1 MFKTT
6 KYFNLAKM
14 INPFDNLLN
23 QIDAFIRKYY
33 KNELIKGSLFFG
45 IILLLSFLF
54 TTSIEFIGRF
64 GSFTRGILL
73 LTFITLNIIVLT
85 KYFLIPLTRIYSFG
99 RKINHLQAAEI
110 IGEFFPEI
118 SDRLKNT
125 LQLNNELEKNEGNI
139 ELLRASVSQR
149 SKNLNIIS
157 FSSAINYSE
166 NKKYL
171 KYILPLFLVFILI
184 AIFIPSLII
193 QGTKRVINYSKEYKE
208 LAPFQFLV
216 NTDKL
221 DIEEGEDAE
230 INLIL
235 KGPVLPETVYLVCE
249 NGTFLMKKIAR
260 NSYQS
265 WIKKPKRNKVFF
277 FKANDF
283 VSKNFLLNVT
293 GKSVLGKLQATL
305 SYPKYLGKEV
315 DLINNVSDLTV
326 PEGTT
331 ISWSVFTK
339 NTKNTQVFWNNEK
352 KTFTTQGFKFEK
364 KIMNDV
370 SLFFKLSNRFKEKTD
385 SSKHAISVIKD
396 AFPNI
401 QASEQKDSVSNGLS
415 YFNGEVSDDYGLKN
429 LLFVYTL
436 IHEDGTKKSTQLSVR
451 PVSGNQ
457 VPFDF
462 AVDFRKEDVKLNDR
476 IEYYFVVYDNDGVN
490 GSKSS
495 RTQTQTYRLPG
506 LEELNDKRTED
517 QEKTKEDLSK
527 LLEKTKEF
535 QKNIE
540 KLKKEALNSKSSDWN
555 KMNKLNQLKE
565 EQKSI
570 IESLE
575 KAKDEMKQS
584 VEEKNQLSE
593 TDKEILEK
601 QEMIDKLLEELMDDE
616 LKKLLDE
623 LEKLMEQNK
632 KEEIKDKFDELKES
646 SEDMKKQLD
655 RSLEMLKKL
664 QVNEKI
670 DDIEKEL
677 QALAKEQ
684 EELKKAIEEN
694 KERKEG
700 ALNKQEDINK
710 KFDKIKEDLNT
721 LKELNKKLD
730 KPMDL
735 GAPDLSEQ
743 QISDDLQDSK
753 EFLSEGKNK
762 QAGDKQKSAADEMK
776 ELAEQLDQKQKE
788 ANKKQD
794 EEDFDALRA
803 ILENLMTLS
812 FDQEKLMQS
821 FARVKTGDP
830 AYLQYGRRQRR
841 IIDDTRLVKDSLM
854 ALAKRQPKIATFID
868 KELQS
873 IFSNHTLAI
882 ENIDDRNKRALNQH
896 QQSTMTS
903 YNNLA
908 LLLNEALESMQSEMK
923 ANQPGGSCDNPGKGR
938 PKPGSSPSQ
947 GDMKEMLKK
956 QLEQMQKSMKEGGK
970 KPGEKPGEGLGKK
983 PGQGGEGGLGLGNKE
998 IAKMAAEQSAIR
1010 RRLEELRSKLNKD
1023 GKGLGNKLNPLLK
1036 ELEDQERSLIN
1047 KNSDKEII
1055 NRQKNILTRLLESEK
1070 ALMERG
1076 FEEKRESKSGKD
1088 DNSGNKIR
1096 IDEYKKQKLNQL
1108 ELLRSID
1115 PTYRRYYK
1123 EKASQY
1129 FNKN

>member
-1 MFKTT
+1 MQNSFE
-6 KYFNLAKM
+6 
-14 INPFDNLLN
+14 NLLN

-33 KNELIKGSLFFG
+33 KNELIKGSLLFG
-45 IILLLSFLF
+45 IILLFSFLL
-54 TTSIEFIGRF
+54 TTSIEFVGRF

-73 LTFITLNIIVLT
+73 VSFISLNFFVLI
-85 KYFLIPLTRIYSFG
+85 KYFLIPLIRIYSFG

-110 IGEFFPEI
+110 IGKFFPEI

-149 SKNLNIIS
+149 AQNLNVIP
-157 FSSAINYSE
+157 FTSAVNYNE

-184 AIFIPSLII
+184 AIFIPSLIT
-193 QGTKRVINYSKEYKE
+193 QGTKRVINYSEEYKE
-208 LAPFQFLV
+208 LAPFQFVV

-221 DIEEGEDAE
+221 NIEEGEDAE
-230 INLIL
+230 ILLIL
-235 KGPVLPETVYLVCE
+235 KGSVLPETVYLVCE

-265 WIKKPKRNKVFF
+265 WIKKPKNQKTFF

-283 VSKNFLLNVT
+283 VSKNFVLNVT

-305 SYPKYLGKEV
+305 SYPKYLGKLNEV
-315 DLINNVSDLTV
+315 VNNVTDLTV

-331 ISWSVFTK
+331 ISWSVLTK
-339 NTKNTQVFWNNEK
+339 NTKSTQVAWNNQ
-352 KTFTTQGFKFEK
+352 TTTYTSPGFKFSK
-364 KIMNDV
+364 TIMGDV
-370 SLFFKLSNRFKEKTD
+370 SLRFKLSNSFKAKID
-385 SSKHAISVIKD
+385 SSRHSIIALKD
-396 AFPNI
+396 AFPSI
-401 QASEQKDSVSNGLS
+401 QVSEQKDSVSDGVS
-415 YFNGEVSDDYGLKN
+415 FFNGEVSDDYGLKN
-429 LLFVYTL
+429 LNFVYTL

-451 PVSGNQ
+451 AVSGNQ
-457 VPFDF
+457 ITFDF
-462 AVDFRKEDVKLNDR
+462 AVDFRRDNVKLNDR

-495 RTQTQTYRLPG
+495 RTQTQTYRLPS
-506 LEELNDKRTED
+506 LEELNDQRTED
-517 QEKTKEDLSK
+517 QNQTKEDLSK

-540 KLKKEALNSKSSDWN
+540 KLKKEVFNSKSNDWN
-555 KMNKLNQLKE
+555 KMDKMNQLKE
-565 EQKSI
+565 EQKSL

-616 LKKLLDE
+616 LKKLLEE
-623 LEKLMEQNK
+623 LEKLMELNN
-632 KEEIKDKFDELKES
+632 KEEIKDKIDELKES

-684 EELKKAIEEN
+684 EELKKAIEEK
-694 KERKEG
+694 KESKES
-700 ALNKQEDINK
+700 ALNKQEEINK
-710 KFDKIKEDLNT
+710 KFDEIKEDLQK
-721 LKELNKKLD
+721 LKDLNKELD

-735 GAPDLSEQ
+735 GAPELSEQ
-743 QISDDLQDSK
+743 QISDDLTESK
-753 EFLSEGKNK
+753 ESLDEGQDKK
-762 QAGDKQKSAADEMK
+762 AGEKQKSAADEMK
-776 ELAEQLDQKQKE
+776 ELAEQLDQKQKA
-788 ANKKQD
+788 ANKKQE
-794 EEDFDALRA
+794 EEDIDALRA

-812 FDQEKLMQS
+812 FDQEKLMFS

-841 IIDDTRLVKDSLM
+841 IIDDTKLVKDSLM

-868 KELQS
+868 KELQA
-873 IFSNHTLAI
+873 IFSNHSLAI
-882 ENIDDRNKRALNQH
+882 ENIDDRNKRELNQH
-896 QQSTMTS
+896 QQLTMTS

-923 ANQPGGSCDNPGKGR
+923 ADQPAGSCDNPGKGR

-956 QLEQMQKSMKEGGK
+956 QLEQMQKGMKEGGK

-983 PGQGGEGGLGLGNKE
+983 PGQGGEGGMGLGNKE
-998 IAKMAAEQSAIR
+998 IAKMAAEQTAIR
-1010 RRLEELRSKLNKD
+1010 QRIEELRNKLNQD
-1023 GKGLGNKLNPLLK
+1023 GKGTGNQLNPLLK
-1036 ELEDQERSLIN
+1036 ELEEQERNLVN
-1047 KNSDKEII
+1047 KKIDNETI
-1055 NRQKNILTRLLESEK
+1055 NRQKDILTRLLESEE

-1096 IDEYKKQKLNQL
+1096 VDEYKNKKLNQL

-1115 PTYRRYYK
+1115 PAYRRYYK

>member
-1 MFKTT
+1 MQNSFE
-6 KYFNLAKM
+6 
-14 INPFDNLLN
+14 NLLN

-33 KNELIKGSLFFG
+33 KNELIKGSLLFG
-45 IILLLSFLF
+45 IILLFSFLL
-54 TTSIEFIGRF
+54 TTSIEFVGRF

-73 LTFITLNIIVLT
+73 VSFISLNFFVLI
-85 KYFLIPLTRIYSFG
+85 KYFLIPLIRIYSFG

-110 IGEFFPEI
+110 IGKFFPEI

-149 SKNLNIIS
+149 AQNLNVIP
-157 FSSAINYSE
+157 FTSAVNYNE

-184 AIFIPSLII
+184 AIFIPSLIT
-193 QGTKRVINYSKEYKE
+193 QGTKRVINYSEEYKE
-208 LAPFQFLV
+208 LAPFQFVV

-221 DIEEGEDAE
+221 NIEEGEDAE
-230 INLIL
+230 ILLIL
-235 KGPVLPETVYLVCE
+235 KGSVLPETVYLVCE

-265 WIKKPKRNKVFF
+265 WIKKPKNQKTFF

-283 VSKNFLLNVT
+283 VSKNFVLNVT

-305 SYPKYLGKEV
+305 SYPKYLGKLNEV
-315 DLINNVSDLTV
+315 VNNVTDLTV

-331 ISWSVFTK
+331 ISWSVLTK
-339 NTKNTQVFWNNEK
+339 NTKSTHVAWNNQ
-352 KTFTTQGFKFEK
+352 TTTYTSPGFKFSK
-364 KIMNDV
+364 TIMGDV
-370 SLFFKLSNRFKEKTD
+370 SLRFKLSNSFKAKID
-385 SSKHAISVIKD
+385 SSRHSIIALKD
-396 AFPNI
+396 AFPSI
-401 QASEQKDSVSNGLS
+401 QVSEQKDSVSDGMYS
-415 YFNGEVSDDYGLKN
+415 FNGEVSDDYGLKN
-429 LLFVYTL
+429 LNFVYTL
-436 IHEDGTKKSTQLSVR
+436 IHEDGTKKTTQISVR
-451 PVSGNQ
+451 AVSGNQ
-457 VPFDF
+457 ITFDF
-462 AVDFRKEDVKLNDR
+462 AVDFRREEVKLNDR

-495 RTQTQTYRLPG
+495 RTQTQTYRLPS
-506 LEELNDKRTED
+506 LEELNDQRTED
-517 QEKTKEDLSK
+517 QNQTKEDLSK
-527 LLEKTKEF
+527 LLEETKEF

-540 KLKKEALNSKSSDWN
+540 KLKKEAFNSKSNDWN
-555 KMNKLNQLKE
+555 KMDKMNQLKE
-565 EQKSI
+565 EQKSL

-616 LKKLLDE
+616 LKKLLEE
-623 LEKLMEQNK
+623 LEKLMELNN
-632 KEEIKDKFDELKES
+632 KEEIKDKIDELKES

-684 EELKKAIEEN
+684 EELKKAIEEK
-694 KERKEG
+694 KESKEG
-700 ALNKQEDINK
+700 ALNKQEEINK
-710 KFDKIKEDLNT
+710 KFDEIKEDLQK
-721 LKELNKKLD
+721 LKDLNKELD

-735 GAPDLSEQ
+735 GAPELSEQ
-743 QISDDLQDSK
+743 QISDDLTESK
-753 EFLSEGKNK
+753 ESLDEGQDKK
-762 QAGDKQKSAADEMK
+762 AGEKQKSAADEMK
-776 ELAEQLDQKQKE
+776 ELAEQLDQKQKA
-788 ANKKQD
+788 ANKKQE
-794 EEDFDALRA
+794 EEDIDALRA

-812 FDQEKLMQS
+812 FDQEKLMFS

-841 IIDDTRLVKDSLM
+841 IIDDTKLVKDSLM

-868 KELQS
+868 KELQA
-873 IFSNHTLAI
+873 IFSNHSLAI
-882 ENIDDRNKRALNQH
+882 ENIDDRNKRELNQH
-896 QQSTMTS
+896 QQLTMTS

-923 ANQPGGSCDNPGKGR
+923 ANQPAGSCDNPGKGR

-956 QLEQMQKSMKEGGK
+956 QLEQMQKGMKEGGK

-983 PGQGGEGGLGLGNKE
+983 PGQGGEGGMGLGNKE
-998 IAKMAAEQSAIR
+998 IAKMAAEQTAIR
-1010 RRLEELRSKLNKD
+1010 QRIEELRNKLNQD
-1023 GKGLGNKLNPLLK
+1023 GKGTGNQLNPLLK
-1036 ELEDQERSLIN
+1036 ELEEQERNLVN
-1047 KNSDKEII
+1047 KKIDNETI
-1055 NRQKNILTRLLESEK
+1055 NRQKDILTRLLESEE

-1096 IDEYKKQKLNQL
+1096 VDEYKNKKLNQL

-1115 PTYRRYYK
+1115 PAYRRYYK

-1129 FNKN
+1129 FNKI

>member
-1 MFKTT
+1 MG
-6 KYFNLAKM
+6 NV
-14 INPFDNLLN
+14 
-23 QIDAFIRKYY
+23 
-33 KNELIKGSLFFG
+33 
-45 IILLLSFLF
+45 FL
-54 TTSIEFIGRF
+54 
-64 GSFTRGILL
+64 
-73 LTFITLNIIVLT
+73 
-85 KYFLIPLTRIYSFG
+85 K
-99 RKINHLQAAEI
+99 
-110 IGEFFPEI
+110 
-118 SDRLKNT
+118 
-125 LQLNNELEKNEGNI
+125 
-139 ELLRASVSQR
+139 
-149 SKNLNIIS
+149 
-157 FSSAINYSE
+157 
-166 NKKYL
+166 
-171 KYILPLFLVFILI
+171 
-184 AIFIPSLII
+184 
-193 QGTKRVINYSKEYKE
+193 
-208 LAPFQFLV
+208 
-216 NTDKL
+216 
-221 DIEEGEDAE
+221 
-230 INLIL
+230 
-235 KGPVLPETVYLVCE
+235 
-249 NGTFLMKKIAR
+249 
-260 NSYQS
+260 
-265 WIKKPKRNKVFF
+265 
-277 FKANDF
+277 
-283 VSKNFLLNVT
+283 
-293 GKSVLGKLQATL
+293 
-305 SYPKYLGKEV
+305 
-315 DLINNVSDLTV
+315 
-326 PEGTT
+326 
-331 ISWSVFTK
+331 
-339 NTKNTQVFWNNEK
+339 
-352 KTFTTQGFKFEK
+352 
-364 KIMNDV
+364 
-370 SLFFKLSNRFKEKTD
+370 FKLSNSFREKID
-385 SSKHAISVIKD
+385 SSRHTIIAIKD
-396 AFPNI
+396 AFPTIKVN
-401 QASEQKDSVSNGLS
+401 ERKDSVSDGIS

-429 LLFVYTL
+429 LFFVYTL
-436 IHEDGTKKSTQLSVR
+436 VNEDGRKKTAQLSVR

-457 VPFDF
+457 LPFEM
-462 AVDFRKEDVKLNDR
+462 AIDFRREKFKLNDR
-476 IEYYFVVYDNDGVN
+476 IEYYFIVYDNDGVN

-495 RTQTQTYRLPG
+495 RTPTQIYKFPS
-506 LEELNDKRTED
+506 LEELNDQRMED
-517 QEKTKEDLSK
+517 QEKTKEDLNK
-527 LLEKTKEF
+527 LLEKAADF
-535 QKNIE
+535 QKNVE
-540 KLKKEALNSKSSDWN
+540 TLKKEVLNSKSNEWN
-555 KMNKLNQLKE
+555 KMDKLNQLKE
-565 EQKSI
+565 DQKNI
-570 IESLE
+570 IESLQ

-584 VEEKNQLSE
+584 VYEKNQLSE

-601 QEMIDKLLEELMDDE
+601 QEMIDKLLEELIDDE
-616 LKKLLDE
+616 LKKLLEE
-623 LEKLMEQNK
+623 LEKLMELNK
-632 KEEIKDKFDELKES
+632 KQEIKDKINEIKQY

-677 QALAKEQ
+677 KALAKEQ
-684 EELKKAIEEN
+684 EELKKDIEDK
-694 KERKEG
+694 KESKES
-700 ALNKQEDINK
+700 ALKKQGDINK
-710 KFDKIKEDLNT
+710 KFDKIKEDLKK
-721 LKELNKKLD
+721 LKELNSKLE

-735 GAPDLSEQ
+735 GAPELSEQ
-743 QISDDLQDSK
+743 QISEDLMESK
-753 EFLSEGKNK
+753 ESLNEGQDK
-762 QAGDKQKSAADEMK
+762 QAGEKQKSAADEMK
-776 ELAEQLDQKQKE
+776 ELAEQLDQKQKA
-788 ANKKQD
+788 ANKKQE
-794 EEDFDALRA
+794 EEDVDALRA

-812 FDQEKLMQS
+812 FDQEKLMES
-821 FARVKTGDP
+821 FSRVKTGDP

-1115 PTYRRYYK
+1115 PAYHRYYK

-1129 FNKN
+1129 FNEN

>member
-1 MFKTT
+1 MQNSFE
-6 KYFNLAKM
+6 
-14 INPFDNLLN
+14 NLLN

-33 KNELIKGSLFFG
+33 KNELIKGSLLFG
-45 IILLLSFLF
+45 IILLFSFLL
-54 TTSIEFIGRF
+54 TTSIEFVGRF

-73 LTFITLNIIVLT
+73 VSFISLNFFVLI
-85 KYFLIPLTRIYSFG
+85 KYFLIPLIRIYSFG

-110 IGEFFPEI
+110 IGKFFPEI

-149 SKNLNIIS
+149 AQNLNVIP
-157 FSSAINYSE
+157 FTSAVNYNE

-184 AIFIPSLII
+184 AIFIPSLIT
-193 QGTKRVINYSKEYKE
+193 QGTKRVINYSEEYKE
-208 LAPFQFLV
+208 LAPFQFVV

-221 DIEEGEDAE
+221 NIEEGEDAE
-230 INLIL
+230 ILLIL
-235 KGPVLPETVYLVCE
+235 KGSVLPETVYLVCE

-265 WIKKPKRNKVFF
+265 WIKKPKNQKTFF

-283 VSKNFLLNVT
+283 VSKNFVLNVT

-305 SYPKYLGKEV
+305 SYPKYLGKLNEV
-315 DLINNVSDLTV
+315 VNNVTDLTV

-331 ISWSVFTK
+331 ISWSVLTK
-339 NTKNTQVFWNNEK
+339 NTKSTQVAWNNQ
-352 KTFTTQGFKFEK
+352 TTTYTSPGFKFSK
-364 KIMNDV
+364 TIMSDV
-370 SLFFKLSNRFKEKTD
+370 SLRFKLSNSFKAKID
-385 SSKHAISVIKD
+385 SSRHSIIALKD
-396 AFPNI
+396 AFPSI
-401 QASEQKDSVSNGLS
+401 QVSEQKDSVSDGVS
-415 YFNGEVSDDYGLKN
+415 FFNGEVSDDYGLKN
-429 LLFVYTL
+429 LNFVYTL
-436 IHEDGTKKSTQLSVR
+436 IHEDGTKKSTQISVR
-451 PVSGNQ
+451 AVSGNQ
-457 VPFDF
+457 ITFDF
-462 AVDFRKEDVKLNDR
+462 AVDFRREEVKLNDR

-495 RTQTQTYRLPG
+495 RTQTQTYRLPS
-506 LEELNDKRTED
+506 LEELNDQRTED
-517 QEKTKEDLSK
+517 QNQTKEDLSK

-540 KLKKEALNSKSSDWN
+540 KLKKEVFNSKSNDWN
-555 KMNKLNQLKE
+555 KMDKMNQLKE
-565 EQKSI
+565 EQKSL

-616 LKKLLDE
+616 LKKLLEE
-623 LEKLMEQNK
+623 LEKLMELNN
-632 KEEIKDKFDELKES
+632 KEEIKDKIDELKES

-684 EELKKAIEEN
+684 EELKKAVEEK
-694 KERKEG
+694 KESKES
-700 ALNKQEDINK
+700 ALKKQEEINK
-710 KFDKIKEDLNT
+710 KFDDIKEDLQKLKDLN
-721 LKELNKKLD
+721 KELN

-735 GAPDLSEQ
+735 GAPELSEQ

-753 EFLSEGKNK
+753 ESLDEGQDKK
-762 QAGDKQKSAADEMK
+762 AGEKQKSAADEMK
-776 ELAEQLDQKQKE
+776 ELAEQLDQKQKA
-788 ANKKQD
+788 ANKKQE
-794 EEDFDALRA
+794 EEDIDALRA

-812 FDQEKLMQS
+812 FDQEKLMFS

-841 IIDDTRLVKDSLM
+841 IIDDTKLVKDSLL

-868 KELQS
+868 KELQA
-873 IFSNHTLAI
+873 IFSNHSLAI
-882 ENIDDRNKRALNQH
+882 ENIDDRNKRELNQH
-896 QQSTMTS
+896 QQLTMTS

-923 ANQPGGSCDNPGKGR
+923 ADQPAGSCDNPGKGR

-956 QLEQMQKSMKEGGK
+956 QLEQMQKGMKEGGK
-970 KPGEKPGEGLGKK
+970 KPGEKPGEGIGKK
-983 PGQGGEGGLGLGNKE
+983 PGQGGEGGMGLGNKE
-998 IAKMAAEQSAIR
+998 IAKMAAEQTAIR
-1010 RRLEELRSKLNKD
+1010 QRLEELRSKLNKD

-1036 ELEDQERSLIN
+1036 ELEEQERSLIN
-1047 KNSDKEII
+1047 KNIDKETI
-1055 NRQKNILTRLLESEK
+1055 NRQKDILTRLLESEE

-1096 IDEYKKQKLNQL
+1096 VDEYKKQKLNQL

-1115 PTYRRYYK
+1115 PAYRRYYK

-1129 FNKN
+1129 FNEN

>member
-1 MFKTT
+1 ME
-6 KYFNLAKM
+6 NS
-14 INPFDNLLN
+14 FDNLLN

-33 KNELIKGSLFFG
+33 NNELIKGSLLFG
-45 IILLLSFLF
+45 IILLFSFLL

-64 GSFTRGILL
+64 GSLTRGILL
-73 LTFITLNIIVLT
+73 LSFIFLNIIVLI
-85 KYFLIPLTRIYSFG
+85 KYFFIPLARIYSFG

-110 IGEFFPEI
+110 IGKFFPEI

-125 LQLNNELEKNEGNI
+125 LQLNNDIDKNEGNI

-149 SKNLNIIS
+149 AQNLNVIP
-157 FSSAINYSE
+157 FTSAVNYDE

-171 KYILPLFLVFILI
+171 KYILPLFLVFVLI
-184 AIFIPSLII
+184 AIFIPSLIT

-208 LAPFQFLV
+208 LAPFQFVV

-221 DIEEGEDAE
+221 KIEEGEDAE
-230 INLIL
+230 ILLIL
-235 KGPVLPETVYLVCE
+235 KGSVLPETVYLVCE

-265 WIKKPKRNKVFF
+265 WIKKPKNNKVFF

-305 SYPKYLGKEV
+305 SYPSYLGKQNEV
-315 DLINNVSDLTV
+315 IENVTDLTV
-326 PEGTT
+326 PEGTV

-339 NTKNTQVFWNNEK
+339 NTKSTQVAWNNQI
-352 KTFTTQGFKFEK
+352 KTYVAPGFKFEK
-364 KIMNDV
+364 KIMGDV
-370 SLFFKLSNRFKEKTD
+370 SLRFKLRNSFKAKID
-385 SSKHAISVIKD
+385 SSNHTVTALKD
-396 AFPNI
+396 AFPTI
-401 QASEQKDSVSNGLS
+401 QVSEQKDSVSDGFS

-429 LLFVYTL
+429 LNFVYTL
-436 IHEDGTKKSTQLSVR
+436 IHEDGSKKVIQMPVR
-451 PVSGNQ
+451 GVSGNQ
-457 VPFDF
+457 ISFDF
-462 AVDFRKEDVKLNDR
+462 AVDFRREEVKLNDR

-495 RTQTQTYRLPG
+495 RSQTLTYRLPS
-506 LEELNDKRTED
+506 LDELNDQRTED
-517 QEKTKEDLSK
+517 QNKTKEDLSK

-540 KLKKEALNSKSSDWN
+540 KLKKEVFNSKSNDWN
-555 KMNKLNQLKE
+555 KMNKINQLKE
-565 EQKSI
+565 EQKNL

-616 LKKLLDE
+616 LKKLLEE
-623 LEKLMEQNK
+623 LEKLMELNN
-632 KEEIKDKFDELKES
+632 KEEIKDKIDELKES

-684 EELKKAIEEN
+684 EELKKAIEEK
-694 KERKEG
+694 KESGESGLK
-700 ALNKQEDINK
+700 KQEEINK
-710 KFDKIKEDLNT
+710 KFDEIKEDLQK
-721 LKELNKKLD
+721 LKDLNKELD
-730 KPMDL
+730 KPIDI
-735 GAPDLSEQ
+735 GAPELSEQ

-753 EFLSEGKNK
+753 ESLNEGKDK
-762 QAGDKQKSAADEMK
+762 QAGEKQKSAAEEMK
-776 ELAEQLDQKQKE
+776 DLAEQLDQKQKA
-788 ANKKQD
+788 ANKKQE
-794 EEDFDALRA
+794 EEDVDALRA

-841 IIDDTRLVKDSLM
+841 IIDDTKLVKDSLM
-854 ALAKRQPKIATFID
+854 ALAKRQPKIASFID
-868 KELQS
+868 KELQA
-873 IFSNHTLAI
+873 IFSNHSLAI
-882 ENIDDRNKRALNQH
+882 ENIDDHNNKALNQH
-896 QQSTMTS
+896 QQLTMTS

-923 ANQPGGSCDNPGKGR
+923 DGQPSGSCDNPGKGR
-938 PKPGSSPSQ
+938 PKPGSSPSP

-956 QLEQMQKSMKEGGK
+956 QLEQMQKGMKEGGK
-970 KPGEKPGEGLGKK
+970 KPGDKPGEGLGTK
-983 PGQGGEGGLGLGNKE
+983 PGQSGDGKMGLGNKE
-998 IAKMAAEQSAIR
+998 IAKMAAEQTAIR
-1010 RRLEELRSKLNKD
+1010 QRLEELRSKLNKD
-1023 GKGLGNKLNPLLK
+1023 GKGLGNQLNPLLK
-1036 ELEDQERSLIN
+1036 ELEEQERSLIN
-1047 KNSDKEII
+1047 KKIDKETI
-1055 NRQKNILTRLLESEK
+1055 NRQQDILTRLLESEK

-1096 IDEYKKQKLNQL
+1096 VDEYKKQKLNQL
-1108 ELLRSID
+1108 ELLRAID
-1115 PTYRRYYK
+1115 PAYRRYYK

-1129 FNKN
+1129 FNEN

>member
-1 MFKTT
+1 MQNSFE
-6 KYFNLAKM
+6 
-14 INPFDNLLN
+14 NLLN

-33 KNELIKGSLFFG
+33 KNELIKGSLLFG
-45 IILLLSFLF
+45 IILLFSFLF
-54 TTSIEFIGRF
+54 TTSVEFLGRF
-64 GSFTRGILL
+64 GSLTRGLL
-73 LTFITLNIIVLT
+73 LVSFISLNIIVLIRF
-85 KYFLIPLTRIYSFG
+85 FLIPLARIYSFG
-99 RKINHLQAAEI
+99 GKINHLQAAEI
-110 IGEFFPEI
+110 IGKFFPEI

-125 LQLNNELEKNEGNI
+125 LQLNKDIENNEGNI

-149 SKNLNIIS
+149 AQNLNVIP
-157 FSSAINYSE
+157 FSSAVNYNE

-184 AIFIPSLII
+184 AIFIPSLIT
-193 QGTKRVINYSKEYKE
+193 QGTKRVLNYSKEYKE
-208 LAPFQFLV
+208 LAPFQFIV

-221 DIEEGEDAE
+221 NIEEGEDAE

-235 KGPVLPETVYLVCE
+235 KGYVLPETVYLVCE
-249 NGTFLMKKIAR
+249 NGTFLMKKTSR

-265 WIKKPKRNKVFF
+265 WIKKPKNNKTFF

-283 VSKNFLLNVT
+283 VSKKFLLNVT

-305 SYPKYLGKEV
+305 SYPDYIDKQNEV
-315 DLINNVSDLTV
+315 IDNVTDLTI
-326 PEGTT
+326 PDGTI

-339 NTKNTQVFWNNEK
+339 NSKNTQVTWNN
-352 KTFTTQGFKFEK
+352 KTTTYTTPGFKFSK
-364 KIMNDV
+364 KIMGDA
-370 SLFFKLSNRFKEKTD
+370 SLLFKLKNSFKEKTD
-385 SSKHAISVIKD
+385 SSRHTITAIKD
-396 AFPNI
+396 DFPTI
-401 QASEQKDSVSNGLS
+401 QVSEQKDSVSDGLS

-436 IHEDGTKKSTQLSVR
+436 IHEDGTSTPTKIPVR
-451 PVSGNQ
+451 SVSGNQ
-457 VPFDF
+457 VSFDF
-462 AVDFRKEDVKLNDR
+462 AVDFRREEVKLNDR

-495 RTQTQTYRLPG
+495 RTQTQTYKLPS
-506 LEELNDKRTED
+506 LEELNDQRTED
-517 QEKTKEDLSK
+517 QNKTKEDLSK

-535 QKNIE
+535 EKNIE
-540 KLKKEALNSKSSDWN
+540 KLKKEVLNSKSSDWN
-555 KMNKLNQLKE
+555 KMNKINQLKE
-565 EQKSI
+565 EQKNL

-575 KAKDEMKQS
+575 KAKNEMKQS

-616 LKKLLDE
+616 LKKLLEE
-623 LEKLMEQNK
+623 LEKLMEQNS
-632 KEEIKDKFDELKES
+632 KEEIKDKIDELKQS

-684 EELKKAIEEN
+684 EELKKAIEDK
-694 KERKEG
+694 KETKES
-700 ALNKQEDINK
+700 AINKQEEINK
-710 KFDKIKEDLNT
+710 KFDEIKEDLKK
-721 LKELNKKLD
+721 LKELNKELN

-735 GAPDLSEQ
+735 GAPNLSEQ
-743 QISDDLQDSK
+743 QISDDLKESK
-753 EFLSEGKNK
+753 ESLGEGKEK
-762 QAGDKQKSAADEMK
+762 QAGEKQKSAADEMK
-776 ELAEQLDQKQKE
+776 ELAEQLDQKQKA

-794 EEDFDALRA
+794 EEDIDALRS
-803 ILENLMTLS
+803 ILENLITLS

-821 FARVKTGDP
+821 FSRVKTGDP

-841 IIDDTRLVKDSLM
+841 IIDDTKLVKDSLM
-854 ALAKRQPKIATFID
+854 ALAKRQPKIASFID
-868 KELQS
+868 KELQA

-882 ENIDDRNKRALNQH
+882 ENIDDHNKRALNQH
-896 QQSTMTS
+896 QQLTMTS

-923 ANQPGGSCDNPGKGR
+923 ADQPAGSCDKPGKGR

-956 QLEQMQKSMKEGGK
+956 QLEQMKKGMKEGGK
-970 KPGEKPGEGLGKK
+970 KPGEKPGEGPGTK
-983 PGQGGEGGLGLGNKE
+983 PGQSGEGKMGLGNKE
-998 IAKMAAEQSAIR
+998 IAKMAAEQTAIR
-1010 RRLEELRSKLNKD
+1010 QRLEELRRKLNKD
-1023 GKGLGNKLNPLLK
+1023 GKGTGNQLNPLLK
-1036 ELEDQERSLIN
+1036 ELEEQERSLIN
-1047 KNSDKEII
+1047 KNIDKETI
-1055 NRQKNILTRLLESEK
+1055 NRQKDILTRLLESEK

-1096 IDEYKKQKLNQL
+1096 VDEYKKQKLNQL

-1115 PTYRRYYK
+1115 PAYRRYYK

>member
-1 MFKTT
+1 MQNSFE
-6 KYFNLAKM
+6 
-14 INPFDNLLN
+14 NLLN

-33 KNELIKGSLFFG
+33 KNELIKGSLLFG
-45 IILLLSFLF
+45 IILLFSFLL
-54 TTSIEFIGRF
+54 TTSIEFVGRF

-73 LTFITLNIIVLT
+73 VSFISLNFFVLI
-85 KYFLIPLTRIYSFG
+85 KYFLIPLIRIYSFG

-110 IGEFFPEI
+110 IGKFFPEI

-149 SKNLNIIS
+149 AQNLNVIP
-157 FSSAINYSE
+157 FTSAVNYSE

-184 AIFIPSLII
+184 AIFIPSLIT
-193 QGTKRVINYSKEYKE
+193 QGTKRVINYSEEYKE
-208 LAPFQFLV
+208 LAPFQFVV

-221 DIEEGEDAE
+221 NIEEGEDAE
-230 INLIL
+230 ILLIL
-235 KGPVLPETVYLVCE
+235 KGSVLPETVYLVCE

-265 WIKKPKRNKVFF
+265 WIKKPKNQKTFF

-283 VSKNFLLNVT
+283 VSKNFVLNVT

-305 SYPKYLGKEV
+305 SYPKYLGKLNEV
-315 DLINNVSDLTV
+315 VNNVTDLTV

-331 ISWSVFTK
+331 ISWSVLTK
-339 NTKNTQVFWNNEK
+339 NTKSTQVAWNNQ
-352 KTFTTQGFKFEK
+352 TTTYTSPGFKFSK
-364 KIMNDV
+364 TIMGDV
-370 SLFFKLSNRFKEKTD
+370 FLRFKLSNSFKAKID
-385 SSKHAISVIKD
+385 SSRHSIIALKD
-396 AFPNI
+396 AFPSI
-401 QASEQKDSVSNGLS
+401 QVSEQKDSVSDGMYS
-415 YFNGEVSDDYGLKN
+415 FNGEVSDDYGLKN
-429 LLFVYTL
+429 LNFVYTL
-436 IHEDGTKKSTQLSVR
+436 IHEDGTKKTTQISVR
-451 PVSGNQ
+451 AVSGNQ
-457 VPFDF
+457 ITFDF
-462 AVDFRKEDVKLNDR
+462 AVDFRREEVKLNDR

-495 RTQTQTYRLPG
+495 RTQTQTYRLPS
-506 LEELNDKRTED
+506 LEELNDQRTED
-517 QEKTKEDLSK
+517 QNQTKEDLSK

-540 KLKKEALNSKSSDWN
+540 KLKKEVFNSKSNDWN
-555 KMNKLNQLKE
+555 KMDKMNQLKE
-565 EQKSI
+565 EQKSL

-616 LKKLLDE
+616 LKKLLEE
-623 LEKLMEQNK
+623 LEKLMELNN
-632 KEEIKDKFDELKES
+632 KEEIKDKIDELKES

-684 EELKKAIEEN
+684 EELKKAIEEK
-694 KERKEG
+694 KESKES
-700 ALNKQEDINK
+700 ALNKQEEINK
-710 KFDKIKEDLNT
+710 KFDEIKEDLQK
-721 LKELNKKLD
+721 LKDLNKELD

-735 GAPDLSEQ
+735 GAPELSEQ
-743 QISDDLQDSK
+743 QISDDLTESK
-753 EFLSEGKNK
+753 ESLDEGQDKK
-762 QAGDKQKSAADEMK
+762 AGEKQKSAADEMK
-776 ELAEQLDQKQKE
+776 ELAEQLDQKQKA
-788 ANKKQD
+788 ANKKQE
-794 EEDFDALRA
+794 EEDVDALRA

-812 FDQEKLMQS
+812 FDQEKLMFS

-841 IIDDTRLVKDSLM
+841 IIDDTKLVKDSLM

-868 KELQS
+868 KELQA
-873 IFSNHTLAI
+873 IFSNHSLAI
-882 ENIDDRNKRALNQH
+882 ENIDDRNKRELNQH
-896 QQSTMTS
+896 QQLTMTS

-923 ANQPGGSCDNPGKGR
+923 ADQPAGSCDNPGKGR
-938 PKPGSSPSQ
+938 PKPGASPSQ

-956 QLEQMQKSMKEGGK
+956 QLEQMQKGMKEGGK
-970 KPGEKPGEGLGKK
+970 KPGEKPGEGPGTK
-983 PGQGGEGGLGLGNKE
+983 PGQSGEGKMGLGNKE
-998 IAKMAAEQSAIR
+998 IAKMAAEQTAIR
-1010 RRLEELRSKLNKD
+1010 QRLEELRSKLNKD

-1036 ELEDQERSLIN
+1036 ELEEQERNLIN
-1047 KNSDKEII
+1047 KNIDKETI
-1055 NRQKNILTRLLESEK
+1055 NRQKDILTRLLESEE

-1096 IDEYKKQKLNQL
+1096 VDEYKKQKLNQL

-1115 PTYRRYYK
+1115 PAYRRYYK

-1129 FNKN
+1129 FNEN

>member
-1 MFKTT
+1 MHNSFG
-6 KYFNLAKM
+6 
-14 INPFDNLLN
+14 NLLN

-33 KNELIKGSLFFG
+33 KNELIKGSLLFG
-45 IILLLSFLF
+45 IILLFSFLL

-64 GSFTRGILL
+64 GSITRGILL
-73 LTFITLNIIVLT
+73 VSFISLNFFVLI
-85 KYFLIPLTRIYSFG
+85 KYFLIPLIRIYSFG

-110 IGEFFPEI
+110 IGKFFPEI

-149 SKNLNIIS
+149 AQNLNVIP
-157 FSSAINYSE
+157 FTSAVNYNE

-184 AIFIPSLII
+184 AIFIPSLIT
-193 QGTKRVINYSKEYKE
+193 QGTKRVINYSEEYKE
-208 LAPFQFLV
+208 LAPFQFVV

-221 DIEEGEDAE
+221 NIEEGEDAE
-230 INLIL
+230 ILLIL
-235 KGPVLPETVYLVCE
+235 KGSVLPETVYLVCE

-265 WIKKPKRNKVFF
+265 WIKKPKNQKTFF

-283 VSKNFLLNVT
+283 VSKNFVLNVT

-305 SYPKYLGKEV
+305 SYPKYLGKLNEV
-315 DLINNVSDLTV
+315 VNNVTDLTV

-331 ISWSVFTK
+331 ISWSVLTK
-339 NTKNTQVFWNNEK
+339 NTKSTQVAWNNQ
-352 KTFTTQGFKFEK
+352 TTTYTSPGFKFSK
-364 KIMNDV
+364 TIMGNV
-370 SLFFKLSNRFKEKTD
+370 SLRFKLSNSFKTKID
-385 SSKHAISVIKD
+385 SSRHTIIALKD
-396 AFPNI
+396 AFPSI
-401 QASEQKDSVSNGLS
+401 QVSEQKDSVSDGVS

-429 LLFVYTL
+429 LSFVYTL
-436 IHEDGTKKSTQLSVR
+436 IHEDGTKKSTQISVR
-451 PVSGNQ
+451 AVSGNQ
-457 VPFDF
+457 ITFDF
-462 AVDFRKEDVKLNDR
+462 AVDFRRDDVKLNDR

-495 RTQTQTYRLPG
+495 RSQTQTYRLPS
-506 LEELNDKRTED
+506 LEELNDQRTED
-517 QEKTKEDLSK
+517 QNQTKEDLSK

-540 KLKKEALNSKSSDWN
+540 KLKKEVFNSKSNDWN
-555 KMNKLNQLKE
+555 KMDKMNQLKE
-565 EQKSI
+565 EQKSL

-616 LKKLLDE
+616 LKKLLEE
-623 LEKLMEQNK
+623 LEKLMELNN
-632 KEEIKDKFDELKES
+632 KEEIKDKIDELKES

-684 EELKKAIEEN
+684 EELKKAIEEK
-694 KERKEG
+694 KESKEEG
-700 ALNKQEDINK
+700 LKKQDEINK
-710 KFDKIKEDLNT
+710 KFDEIKQDLQKLKDLN
-721 LKELNKKLD
+721 KELD
-730 KPMDL
+730 KPIDL
-735 GAPDLSEQ
+735 GAPELSEQ
-743 QISDDLQDSK
+743 QISDDLKESK
-753 EFLSEGKNK
+753 ESLGEGKDK
-762 QAGDKQKSAADEMK
+762 QAGEKQKSAADEMK
-776 ELAEQLDQKQKE
+776 ELAEQLDQKQKA
-788 ANKKQD
+788 ANKKQE
-794 EEDFDALRA
+794 EEDIDALRA
-803 ILENLMTLS
+803 ILESLMTLS
-812 FDQEKLMQS
+812 FDQEKLMFS
-821 FARVKTGDP
+821 FSRVKTGDP

-841 IIDDTRLVKDSLM
+841 IIDDTKLVKDSLM

-873 IFSNHTLAI
+873 IFSNHSLAI
-882 ENIDDRNKRALNQH
+882 ENIDDRNKRELNQH
-896 QQSTMTS
+896 QQLTMTS

-923 ANQPGGSCDNPGKGR
+923 GDQPAGSCDNPGKGR

-956 QLEQMQKSMKEGGK
+956 QLEQMQKGMKEGGK

-983 PGQGGEGGLGLGNKE
+983 PGQGGEGGMGLGNKE
-998 IAKMAAEQSAIR
+998 IAKMAAEQTAIR
-1010 RRLEELRSKLNKD
+1010 QRLEELRSKLNKD

-1036 ELEDQERSLIN
+1036 ELEEQERSLIN
-1047 KNSDKEII
+1047 KNIDKETI
-1055 NRQKNILTRLLESEK
+1055 NRQKDILTRLLESEE

-1096 IDEYKKQKLNQL
+1096 VDEYKKQKLNQL

-1115 PTYRRYYK
+1115 PAYRRYYK

>member
-1 MFKTT
+1 MQNSFE
-6 KYFNLAKM
+6 
-14 INPFDNLLN
+14 NLLN

-33 KNELIKGSLFFG
+33 KNELIKGSLLFG
-45 IILLLSFLF
+45 IILLFSFLL
-54 TTSIEFIGRF
+54 TTSIEFVGRF

-73 LTFITLNIIVLT
+73 VSFISLNFFVLI
-85 KYFLIPLTRIYSFG
+85 KYFLIPLIRIYSFG

-110 IGEFFPEI
+110 IGKFFPEI

-149 SKNLNIIS
+149 AQNLNVIP
-157 FSSAINYSE
+157 FTSAVNYNE

-184 AIFIPSLII
+184 AIFIPSLIT
-193 QGTKRVINYSKEYKE
+193 QGTKRVINYSEEYKE
-208 LAPFQFLV
+208 LAPFQFVV

-221 DIEEGEDAE
+221 NIEEGEDAE
-230 INLIL
+230 ILLIL
-235 KGPVLPETVYLVCE
+235 KGSVLPETVYLVCE

-265 WIKKPKRNKVFF
+265 WIKKPKNQKTFF

-283 VSKNFLLNVT
+283 VSKNFVLNVT

-305 SYPKYLGKEV
+305 SYPKYLGKLNEV
-315 DLINNVSDLTV
+315 VNNVTDLTV

-331 ISWSVFTK
+331 ISWSVLTK
-339 NTKNTQVFWNNEK
+339 NTKSTQVAWNNQ
-352 KTFTTQGFKFEK
+352 TTTYTSPGFKFSK
-364 KIMNDV
+364 TIMGDV
-370 SLFFKLSNRFKEKTD
+370 SLRFKLSNSFKAKID
-385 SSKHAISVIKD
+385 SSRHSIIALKD
-396 AFPNI
+396 AFPSI
-401 QASEQKDSVSNGLS
+401 QVSEQKDSVSDGMYS
-415 YFNGEVSDDYGLKN
+415 FNGEVSDDYGLKN
-429 LLFVYTL
+429 LNFVYTL
-436 IHEDGTKKSTQLSVR
+436 IHEDGTKKTTQISVR
-451 PVSGNQ
+451 AVSGNQ
-457 VPFDF
+457 ITFDF
-462 AVDFRKEDVKLNDR
+462 AVDFRREEVKLNDR

-495 RTQTQTYRLPG
+495 RTQTQTYRLPS
-506 LEELNDKRTED
+506 LEELNDQRTED
-517 QEKTKEDLSK
+517 QNQTKEDLSK

-540 KLKKEALNSKSSDWN
+540 KLKKEVFNSKSNDWN
-555 KMNKLNQLKE
+555 KMDKMNQLKE
-565 EQKSI
+565 EQKSL

-616 LKKLLDE
+616 LKKLLEE
-623 LEKLMEQNK
+623 LEKLMELNN
-632 KEEIKDKFDELKES
+632 KEEIKDKIDELKES

-684 EELKKAIEEN
+684 EELKKAIEEK
-694 KERKEG
+694 KESKES
-700 ALNKQEDINK
+700 ALNKQEEINK
-710 KFDKIKEDLNT
+710 KFDEIKEDLQK
-721 LKELNKKLD
+721 LKDLNKELD

-735 GAPDLSEQ
+735 GTPELSEQ
-743 QISDDLQDSK
+743 QISDDLTESK
-753 EFLSEGKNK
+753 ESLDEGQDKK
-762 QAGDKQKSAADEMK
+762 AGEKQKSAADEMK
-776 ELAEQLDQKQKE
+776 ELAEQLDQKQKA
-788 ANKKQD
+788 ANKKQE
-794 EEDFDALRA
+794 EEDIDALRA

-812 FDQEKLMQS
+812 FDQEKLMFS

-841 IIDDTRLVKDSLM
+841 IIDDTKLVKDSLL

-868 KELQS
+868 KELQA
-873 IFSNHTLAI
+873 IFSNHSLAI
-882 ENIDDRNKRALNQH
+882 ENIDDRNKRELNQH
-896 QQSTMTS
+896 QQLTMTS

-923 ANQPGGSCDNPGKGR
+923 ADQPAGSCDNPGKGR

-956 QLEQMQKSMKEGGK
+956 QLEQMQKGMKEGGK
-970 KPGEKPGEGLGKK
+970 KPGEKPGEGIGKK
-983 PGQGGEGGLGLGNKE
+983 PGQGGEGGMGLGNKE
-998 IAKMAAEQSAIR
+998 IAKMAAEQTAIR
-1010 RRLEELRSKLNKD
+1010 QRLEELRSKLNKD

-1036 ELEDQERSLIN
+1036 ELEEQERSLIN
-1047 KNSDKEII
+1047 KNIDKETI
-1055 NRQKNILTRLLESEK
+1055 NRQKDILTRLLESEE

-1096 IDEYKKQKLNQL
+1096 VDEYKNKKLNQL

-1115 PTYRRYYK
+1115 PAYRRYYK

-1129 FNKN
+1129 FNKI

>member
-1 MFKTT
+1 MQNSFE
-6 KYFNLAKM
+6 
-14 INPFDNLLN
+14 NLLN

-33 KNELIKGSLFFG
+33 KNELIKGSLLFG
-45 IILLLSFLF
+45 IILLFSFLL
-54 TTSIEFIGRF
+54 TTSIEFVGRF

-73 LTFITLNIIVLT
+73 VSFISLNFFVLI
-85 KYFLIPLTRIYSFG
+85 KYFLIPLIRIYSFG

-110 IGEFFPEI
+110 IGKFFPEI

-149 SKNLNIIS
+149 AQNLNVIP
-157 FSSAINYSE
+157 FTSAVNYNE

-184 AIFIPSLII
+184 AIFIPSLIT
-193 QGTKRVINYSKEYKE
+193 QGTKRVINYSEEYKE
-208 LAPFQFLV
+208 LAPFQFVV

-221 DIEEGEDAE
+221 NIEEGEDAE
-230 INLIL
+230 ILLIL
-235 KGPVLPETVYLVCE
+235 KGSVLPETVYLVCE

-265 WIKKPKRNKVFF
+265 WIKKPKNQKTFF

-283 VSKNFLLNVT
+283 VSKNFVLNVT

-305 SYPKYLGKEV
+305 SYPKYLGKLNEV
-315 DLINNVSDLTV
+315 VNNVTDLTV

-331 ISWSVFTK
+331 ISWSVLTK
-339 NTKNTQVFWNNEK
+339 NTKSTQVAWNNQ
-352 KTFTTQGFKFEK
+352 TTTYTSPGFKFSK
-364 KIMNDV
+364 TIMGDV
-370 SLFFKLSNRFKEKTD
+370 SLRFKLSNSFKAKID
-385 SSKHAISVIKD
+385 SSRHSIIALKD
-396 AFPNI
+396 AFPSI
-401 QASEQKDSVSNGLS
+401 QVSEQKDSVSDGMYS
-415 YFNGEVSDDYGLKN
+415 FNGEVSDDYGLKN
-429 LLFVYTL
+429 LNFVYTL
-436 IHEDGTKKSTQLSVR
+436 IHEDGTKKTTQISVR
-451 PVSGNQ
+451 AVSGNQ
-457 VPFDF
+457 ITFDF
-462 AVDFRKEDVKLNDR
+462 AVDFRREEVKLNDR

-495 RTQTQTYRLPG
+495 RTQTQTYRLPS
-506 LEELNDKRTED
+506 LEELNDQRTED
-517 QEKTKEDLSK
+517 QNQTKEDLSK

-540 KLKKEALNSKSSDWN
+540 KLKKEVFNSKSNDWN
-555 KMNKLNQLKE
+555 KMDKMNQLKE
-565 EQKSI
+565 EQKSL

-616 LKKLLDE
+616 LKKLLEE
-623 LEKLMEQNK
+623 LEKLMELNN
-632 KEEIKDKFDELKES
+632 KEEIKDKIDELKES

-684 EELKKAIEEN
+684 EELKKAIEEK
-694 KERKEG
+694 KESKES
-700 ALNKQEDINK
+700 ALNKQEEINK
-710 KFDKIKEDLNT
+710 KFDEIKEDLQK
-721 LKELNKKLD
+721 LKDLNKELD

-735 GAPDLSEQ
+735 GTPELSEQ
-743 QISDDLQDSK
+743 QISDDLTESK
-753 EFLSEGKNK
+753 ESLDEGQDKK
-762 QAGDKQKSAADEMK
+762 AGEKQKSAADEMK
-776 ELAEQLDQKQKE
+776 ELAEQLDQKQKA
-788 ANKKQD
+788 ANKKQE
-794 EEDFDALRA
+794 EEDIDALRA

-812 FDQEKLMQS
+812 FDQEKLMFS
-821 FARVKTGDP
+821 FSRVKTGDP

-841 IIDDTRLVKDSLM
+841 IIDDTKLVKDSLL

-868 KELQS
+868 KELQA
-873 IFSNHTLAI
+873 IFSNHSLAI
-882 ENIDDRNKRALNQH
+882 ENIDDRNKRELNQH
-896 QQSTMTS
+896 QQLTMTS

-923 ANQPGGSCDNPGKGR
+923 ADQPAGSCDNPGKGR

-956 QLEQMQKSMKEGGK
+956 QLEQMQKGMKEGGK
-970 KPGEKPGEGLGKK
+970 KPGEKPGEGIGKK
-983 PGQGGEGGLGLGNKE
+983 PGQGGEGGMGLGNKE
-998 IAKMAAEQSAIR
+998 IAKMAAEQTAIR
-1010 RRLEELRSKLNKD
+1010 QRLEELRSKLNKD

-1036 ELEDQERSLIN
+1036 ELEEQERSLIN
-1047 KNSDKEII
+1047 KNIDKETI
-1055 NRQKNILTRLLESEK
+1055 NRQKDILTRLLESEE

-1096 IDEYKKQKLNQL
+1096 VDEYKNKKLNQL

-1115 PTYRRYYK
+1115 PAYRRYYK

-1129 FNKN
+1129 FNKI

>member
-1 MFKTT
+1 MQNSFE
-6 KYFNLAKM
+6 
-14 INPFDNLLN
+14 NLLN

-33 KNELIKGSLFFG
+33 KNELIKGSLLFG
-45 IILLLSFLF
+45 IILLFSFLF
-54 TTSIEFIGRF
+54 TTSVEFLGRF

-73 LTFITLNIIVLT
+73 LSFSTLNIIVLI
-85 KYFLIPLTRIYSFG
+85 KYFLIPLISIYSFG

-110 IGEFFPEI
+110 IGKFFPEI

-125 LQLNNELEKNEGNI
+125 LQLNNELEKNEGNL

-149 SKNLNIIS
+149 AQNLNIIP
-157 FSSAINYSE
+157 FTSAVNYDE

-184 AIFIPSLII
+184 AIFIPSLIT
-193 QGTKRVINYSKEYKE
+193 QGTKRVINYSEEYKE
-208 LAPFQFLV
+208 LAPFQFVV

-221 DIEEGEDAE
+221 NIEEGEDAE
-230 INLIL
+230 ILLIL
-235 KGPVLPETVYLVCE
+235 KGSVLPETVYLVCE

-265 WIKKPKRNKVFF
+265 WIKKPKNNKIFF

-293 GKSVLGKLQATL
+293 GKSVLGKLQASL
-305 SYPKYLGKEV
+305 SYPGYLGKQNEV
-315 DLINNVSDLTV
+315 IENVTDLIV
-326 PEGTT
+326 PEGTV

-339 NTKNTQVFWNNEK
+339 NTKSTQVAWNNQI
-352 KTFTTQGFKFEK
+352 TTYAAPGFKFSK
-364 KIMNDV
+364 TIMGDV
-370 SLFFKLSNRFKEKTD
+370 FLRFKLRNSFKAKID
-385 SSKHAISVIKD
+385 SSNHTVIALKD
-396 AFPNI
+396 AFPTI
-401 QASEQKDSVSNGLS
+401 QVSEQKDSVSDGVS

-429 LLFVYTL
+429 LNFVYSL
-436 IHEDGTKKSTQLSVR
+436 IHEDGSKKVIQMPVR
-451 PVSGNQ
+451 GVYGNQ
-457 VPFDF
+457 ISFDF
-462 AVDFRKEDVKLNDR
+462 AVDFRREEVKLNDR
-476 IEYYFVVYDNDGVN
+476 IEYYFIVYDNDGVN

-495 RTQTQTYRLPG
+495 RSQTQTYRLPS
-506 LEELNDKRTED
+506 LEELNDQRTED
-517 QEKTKEDLSK
+517 QNKTKEDLSK

-540 KLKKEALNSKSSDWN
+540 KLKKEVFNSKSNDWN
-555 KMNKLNQLKE
+555 KMNKINQLKE
-565 EQKSI
+565 EQKNL

-616 LKKLLDE
+616 LKKLLEE
-623 LEKLMEQNK
+623 LEKLMELNN
-632 KEEIKDKFDELKES
+632 KEEIKDKIDELKES

-677 QALAKEQ
+677 QALANEQ
-684 EELKKAIEEN
+684 EELKKAIEEKKESKESGIKKQEEINQKFDEIKDELQKLKDLN
-694 KERKEG
+694 KE
-700 ALNKQEDINK
+700 
-710 KFDKIKEDLNT
+710 
-721 LKELNKKLD
+721 LD
-730 KPMDL
+730 KPIDI
-735 GAPDLSEQ
+735 GAPELSEQ
-743 QISDDLQDSK
+743 QISDDLKDSK
-753 EFLSEGKNK
+753 DSLNEGKDK
-762 QAGDKQKSAADEMK
+762 QAGEKQKSAAEEMK
-776 ELAEQLDQKQKE
+776 DLAEQLDQKQKA
-788 ANKKQD
+788 ANKKQE
-794 EEDFDALRA
+794 EEDVDALRA

-841 IIDDTRLVKDSLM
+841 IIDDTKLVKDSLM

-873 IFSNHTLAI
+873 IFSNHSLSI
-882 ENIDDRNKRALNQH
+882 ENIDDRNKRELNQH
-896 QQSTMTS
+896 QQLTMTS

-923 ANQPGGSCDNPGKGR
+923 ADQPAGSCDNPGKGR
-938 PKPGSSPSQ
+938 PKPGSSHSP

-956 QLEQMQKSMKEGGK
+956 QLEQMQKGMKEGGK

-983 PGQGGEGGLGLGNKE
+983 PGQGGEGGMGLGNKE
-998 IAKMAAEQSAIR
+998 IAKMAAEQTAIR
-1010 RRLEELRSKLNKD
+1010 QRLEELRSKLNKD

-1036 ELEDQERSLIN
+1036 ELEEQERSLIN
-1047 KNSDKEII
+1047 KNIDKETI
-1055 NRQKNILTRLLESEK
+1055 NRQKDILTRLLESEE

-1096 IDEYKKQKLNQL
+1096 VDEYKKQKLNQL

-1115 PTYRRYYK
+1115 PAYRRYYK

-1129 FNKN
+1129 FNEN

>member
-1 MFKTT
+1 MQNSFE
-6 KYFNLAKM
+6 
-14 INPFDNLLN
+14 NLLN

-33 KNELIKGSLFFG
+33 KNELIKGSLLFG
-45 IILLLSFLF
+45 IILLFSFLL
-54 TTSIEFIGRF
+54 TTSIEFVGRF

-73 LTFITLNIIVLT
+73 VSFISLNFFVLI
-85 KYFLIPLTRIYSFG
+85 KYFLIPLIRIYSFG

-110 IGEFFPEI
+110 IGKFFPEI

-149 SKNLNIIS
+149 AQNLNVIP
-157 FSSAINYSE
+157 FTSAVNYNE

-184 AIFIPSLII
+184 AIFIPSLIT
-193 QGTKRVINYSKEYKE
+193 QGTKRVINYSEEYKE
-208 LAPFQFLV
+208 LAPFQFVV

-221 DIEEGEDAE
+221 NIEEGEDAE
-230 INLIL
+230 ILLIL
-235 KGPVLPETVYLVCE
+235 KGSVLPETVYLVCE

-265 WIKKPKRNKVFF
+265 WIKKPKNQKTFF

-283 VSKNFLLNVT
+283 VSKNFVLNVT

-305 SYPKYLGKEV
+305 SYPKYLGKLNEV
-315 DLINNVSDLTV
+315 VNNVTDLTV

-331 ISWSVFTK
+331 ISWSVLTK
-339 NTKNTQVFWNNEK
+339 NTKSTQVAWNNQ
-352 KTFTTQGFKFEK
+352 TTTYTSPGFKFSK
-364 KIMNDV
+364 TIMGDV
-370 SLFFKLSNRFKEKTD
+370 FLRFKLSNSFKAKID
-385 SSKHAISVIKD
+385 SSRHTIIALKD
-396 AFPNI
+396 AFPSI
-401 QASEQKDSVSNGLS
+401 QVSEQKDSVSDGMYS
-415 YFNGEVSDDYGLKN
+415 FNGEVSDDYGLKN
-429 LLFVYTL
+429 LNFVYTL
-436 IHEDGTKKSTQLSVR
+436 IHEDGTKKTTQISVR
-451 PVSGNQ
+451 AVSGNQ
-457 VPFDF
+457 ITFDF
-462 AVDFRKEDVKLNDR
+462 AVDFRREEVKLNDR

-495 RTQTQTYRLPG
+495 RTQTQTYRLPS
-506 LEELNDKRTED
+506 LEELNDQRTED
-517 QEKTKEDLSK
+517 QNQTKEDLSK

-540 KLKKEALNSKSSDWN
+540 KLKKEVFNSKSNDWN
-555 KMNKLNQLKE
+555 KMDKMNQLKE
-565 EQKSI
+565 EQKSL

-616 LKKLLDE
+616 LKKLLEE
-623 LEKLMEQNK
+623 LEKLMELNN
-632 KEEIKDKFDELKES
+632 KEEIKDKIDELKES

-684 EELKKAIEEN
+684 EELKKAIEEK
-694 KERKEG
+694 KESKES
-700 ALNKQEDINK
+700 ALNKQEEINK
-710 KFDKIKEDLNT
+710 KFDEIKEDLQK
-721 LKELNKKLD
+721 LKDLNKELD

-735 GAPDLSEQ
+735 GAPELSEQ
-743 QISDDLQDSK
+743 QISDDLTESK
-753 EFLSEGKNK
+753 ESLDEGQDKK
-762 QAGDKQKSAADEMK
+762 AGEKQKSAADEMK
-776 ELAEQLDQKQKE
+776 ELAEQLDQKQKA
-788 ANKKQD
+788 ANKKQE
-794 EEDFDALRA
+794 EEDVDALRA

-812 FDQEKLMQS
+812 FDQEKLMFS

-841 IIDDTRLVKDSLM
+841 IIDDTKLVKDSLL

-868 KELQS
+868 KELQA
-873 IFSNHTLAI
+873 IFSNHSLAI
-882 ENIDDRNKRALNQH
+882 ENIDDRNKRELNQH
-896 QQSTMTS
+896 QQLTMTS

-923 ANQPGGSCDNPGKGR
+923 ADQPAGSCDNPGKGR

-956 QLEQMQKSMKEGGK
+956 QLEQMQKGMKEGGK
-970 KPGEKPGEGLGKK
+970 KPGEKPGEGPGTK
-983 PGQGGEGGLGLGNKE
+983 PGQSGEGKMGLGNKE
-998 IAKMAAEQSAIR
+998 IAKMAAEQTAIR
-1010 RRLEELRSKLNKD
+1010 QRLEELRSKLNKD

-1036 ELEDQERSLIN
+1036 ELEEQERNLIN
-1047 KNSDKEII
+1047 KNIDKETI
-1055 NRQKNILTRLLESEK
+1055 NRQKDILTRLLESEE

-1096 IDEYKKQKLNQL
+1096 VDEYKKQKLNQL

-1115 PTYRRYYK
+1115 PAYRRYYK

-1129 FNKN
+1129 FNEN

>member
-1 MFKTT
+1 MQNSFE
-6 KYFNLAKM
+6 
-14 INPFDNLLN
+14 NLLN

-33 KNELIKGSLFFG
+33 KNELIKGSLLFG
-45 IILLLSFLF
+45 IILLFSFLF
-54 TTSIEFIGRF
+54 TTSVEFLGRF
-64 GSFTRGILL
+64 GSLTRGLL
-73 LTFITLNIIVLT
+73 LVSFVSLNIIVLIRF
-85 KYFLIPLTRIYSFG
+85 FLIPLARIYSFG
-99 RKINHLQAAEI
+99 GKINHLQASEI
-110 IGEFFPEI
+110 IGKFFPEI

-125 LQLNNELEKNEGNI
+125 LQLNKDIENNEGNI

-149 SKNLNIIS
+149 AKNLNVIP
-157 FSSAINYSE
+157 FSSAVNYDE

-184 AIFIPSLII
+184 AIFIPSLIT
-193 QGTKRVINYSKEYKE
+193 QGTKRVLNYSKEYKE
-208 LAPFQFLV
+208 LAPFQFIV

-221 DIEEGEDAE
+221 NIEEGEDAE

-235 KGPVLPETVYLVCE
+235 KGSVLPETVYLVCE
-249 NGTFLMKKIAR
+249 NGTFLMKKTSR

-265 WIKKPKRNKVFF
+265 WIKKPKNKKAFF

-283 VSKNFLLNVT
+283 VSRKFLLNVT

-305 SYPKYLGKEV
+305 SYPGYLGKQNEV
-315 DLINNVSDLTV
+315 IDNVTDLTI
-326 PEGTT
+326 PDGTI

-339 NTKNTQVFWNNEK
+339 NSKNTQVTWNNQ
-352 KTFTTQGFKFEK
+352 TTTYTTPGFKFSK
-364 KIMNDV
+364 KIMGDA
-370 SLFFKLSNRFKEKTD
+370 SLLFKLKNLFKEKTD
-385 SSKHAISVIKD
+385 SSRHTITAIKD
-396 AFPNI
+396 DFPTI
-401 QASEQKDSVSNGLS
+401 QVSEQKDSVSDGLS

-436 IHEDGTKKSTQLSVR
+436 IHEDGTSTPTKIPVR
-451 PVSGNQ
+451 SVSGNQ
-457 VPFDF
+457 VSFDF
-462 AVDFRKEDVKLNDR
+462 AVDFRREEVKLNDR

-495 RTQTQTYRLPG
+495 RTQTQTYKLPS
-506 LEELNDKRTED
+506 LEELNDQRTED
-517 QEKTKEDLSK
+517 QNKTKEDLSK

-535 QKNIE
+535 EKNIE
-540 KLKKEALNSKSSDWN
+540 KLKKEVLNSKSSDWN
-555 KMNKLNQLKE
+555 KMNKINQLKE
-565 EQKSI
+565 EQKNL

-575 KAKDEMKQS
+575 KAKNEMKQS

-601 QEMIDKLLEELMDDE
+601 QEMIDKLLEDLMDDE
-616 LKKLLDE
+616 LKKLLEE
-623 LEKLMEQNK
+623 LEKLMEQNS
-632 KEEIKDKFDELKES
+632 KEEIKDKIDELKQS

-684 EELKKAIEEN
+684 EELKKAIEDK
-694 KERKEG
+694 KETKES
-700 ALNKQEDINK
+700 AINKQEEINK
-710 KFDKIKEDLNT
+710 KFDEIKEDLKK
-721 LKELNKKLD
+721 LKELNKELN

-735 GAPDLSEQ
+735 GAPNLSEQ
-743 QISDDLQDSK
+743 QISDDLKDSK
-753 EFLSEGKNK
+753 ESLGEGKEK
-762 QAGDKQKSAADEMK
+762 QAGEKQKSAADEMK
-776 ELAEQLDQKQKE
+776 ELAEQLDQKQKA

-794 EEDFDALRA
+794 EEDIDALRS
-803 ILENLMTLS
+803 ILENLITLS

-821 FARVKTGDP
+821 FSRVKTGDP

-841 IIDDTRLVKDSLM
+841 IIDDTKLVKDSLM
-854 ALAKRQPKIATFID
+854 ALAKRQPKTASFID
-868 KELQS
+868 KELQA

-882 ENIDDRNKRALNQH
+882 ENIDDHNKRALNQH
-896 QQSTMTS
+896 QQLAMTS

-923 ANQPGGSCDNPGKGR
+923 ADQPAGSCDNPGKGR

-956 QLEQMQKSMKEGGK
+956 QLEQMKKGMKEGGK
-970 KPGEKPGEGLGKK
+970 KPGEKPGEGPGTK
-983 PGQGGEGGLGLGNKE
+983 PGQSGEGKMGLGNKE
-998 IAKMAAEQSAIR
+998 IAKMAAEQTAIR
-1010 RRLEELRSKLNKD
+1010 QRLEELRRKLNKD
-1023 GKGLGNKLNPLLK
+1023 GKGTGNQLNPLLK
-1036 ELEDQERSLIN
+1036 ELEEQERSLIN
-1047 KNSDKEII
+1047 KNIDKETI
-1055 NRQKNILTRLLESEK
+1055 NRQKDILTRLLESEK

-1096 IDEYKKQKLNQL
+1096 VDEYKKQKLNQL

>member
-1 MFKTT
+1 MQNSFE
-6 KYFNLAKM
+6 
-14 INPFDNLLN
+14 NLLN

-33 KNELIKGSLFFG
+33 KNELIKGSLLFG
-45 IILLLSFLF
+45 IILLFSFLL

-64 GSFTRGILL
+64 GSITRGILL
-73 LTFITLNIIVLT
+73 VSFISLNFFVLI
-85 KYFLIPLTRIYSFG
+85 KYFLIPLIRIYSFG

-110 IGEFFPEI
+110 IGKFFPEI

-149 SKNLNIIS
+149 AQNLNVIP
-157 FSSAINYSE
+157 FTSAVNYNE

-184 AIFIPSLII
+184 AIFIPSLIT
-193 QGTKRVINYSKEYKE
+193 QGTKRVINYSEEYKE
-208 LAPFQFLV
+208 LAPFQFVV

-221 DIEEGEDAE
+221 KIEEGEDAE
-230 INLIL
+230 ILLIL
-235 KGPVLPETVYLVCE
+235 KGSVLPETVYLVCE

-265 WIKKPKRNKVFF
+265 WIKKPKNQKTFF

-283 VSKNFLLNVT
+283 VSKNFVLNVT

-305 SYPKYLGKEV
+305 SYPKYLGKLNEV
-315 DLINNVSDLTV
+315 VNNVTDLTV

-331 ISWSVFTK
+331 ISWSVLTK
-339 NTKNTQVFWNNEK
+339 NTKITQVAWNNQ
-352 KTFTTQGFKFEK
+352 TTTYTSPGFKFS
-364 KIMNDV
+364 KIIMGNV
-370 SLFFKLSNRFKEKTD
+370 SLRFKLSNSFKTKID
-385 SSKHAISVIKD
+385 SSRHTIIALKD
-396 AFPNI
+396 AFPSI
-401 QASEQKDSVSNGLS
+401 LVSEQKDSVSDGVS

-429 LLFVYTL
+429 LSFVYTL
-436 IHEDGTKKSTQLSVR
+436 IHEDGTKKSTQISVR
-451 PVSGNQ
+451 AVSGNQ
-457 VPFDF
+457 ITFDF
-462 AVDFRKEDVKLNDR
+462 AVDFRRDDVKLNDR

-495 RTQTQTYRLPG
+495 RSQTQTYRLPS
-506 LEELNDKRTED
+506 LEELNDQRTED
-517 QEKTKEDLSK
+517 QNQTKEDLSK

-540 KLKKEALNSKSSDWN
+540 KLKKEVFNSKSNDWN
-555 KMNKLNQLKE
+555 KMDKMNQLKE
-565 EQKSI
+565 EQKSL

-584 VEEKNQLSE
+584 VEEKNQLSD

-616 LKKLLDE
+616 LKKLLEE
-623 LEKLMEQNK
+623 LEKLMELNN
-632 KEEIKDKFDELKES
+632 KEEIKDKIDELKES

-684 EELKKAIEEN
+684 EELKKAIEDN
-694 KERKEG
+694 KESKEEG
-700 ALNKQEDINK
+700 LKKQEEINK
-710 KFDKIKEDLNT
+710 KFDEIKEDLQK
-721 LKELNKKLD
+721 LKDLNKQLD

-735 GAPDLSEQ
+735 GAPELSEQ
-743 QISDDLQDSK
+743 QISDDLKESK
-753 EFLSEGKNK
+753 ESLGEGKDK
-762 QAGDKQKSAADEMK
+762 QAGEKQKSAADEMK
-776 ELAEQLDQKQKE
+776 ELAEQLDQKQKA
-788 ANKKQD
+788 ANKKQE
-794 EEDFDALRA
+794 EEDVDALRA

-812 FDQEKLMQS
+812 FDQEKLMFS
-821 FARVKTGDP
+821 FSRVKTGDP

-841 IIDDTRLVKDSLM
+841 IIDDTKLVKDSLM

-868 KELQS
+868 KELQA
-873 IFSNHTLAI
+873 IFSNHSLSI
-882 ENIDDRNKRALNQH
+882 ENIDDRNKRELNQH
-896 QQSTMTS
+896 QQLTMTS

-923 ANQPGGSCDNPGKGR
+923 GDQPAGSCDNPGKGR

-956 QLEQMQKSMKEGGK
+956 QLEQMQKGMKEGGK

-998 IAKMAAEQSAIR
+998 IAKMAAEQTAIR
-1010 RRLEELRSKLNKD
+1010 QRLEELRSKLNKD

-1036 ELEDQERSLIN
+1036 ELEEQERSLIN
-1047 KNSDKEII
+1047 KNIDKETI
-1055 NRQKNILTRLLESEK
+1055 NRQKDILTRLLESEE

-1096 IDEYKKQKLNQL
+1096 VDEYKKQKLNQL

-1115 PTYRRYYK
+1115 PAYRRYYK

>member
-1 MFKTT
+1 MQNSFE
-6 KYFNLAKM
+6 
-14 INPFDNLLN
+14 NLLN

-33 KNELIKGSLFFG
+33 KNELIKGSFLFG
-45 IILLLSFLF
+45 IILLFSFLL
-54 TTSIEFIGRF
+54 TTSIEYVGRF

-73 LTFITLNIIVLT
+73 VSFISLNFFVLI
-85 KYFLIPLTRIYSFG
+85 KYFLIPLIRIYSFG
-99 RKINHLQAAEI
+99 RKINHFQAAEI
-110 IGEFFPEI
+110 IGKFFPEI

-125 LQLNNELEKNEGNI
+125 LQLNNELEKNEGNL

-149 SKNLNIIS
+149 AQNLNVIP
-157 FSSAINYSE
+157 FTSAVNYKE

-171 KYILPLFLVFILI
+171 KYILPLFLVFVLI
-184 AIFIPSLII
+184 AIFIPSLIT
-193 QGTKRVINYSKEYKE
+193 QGTKRVINYSEEYKE

-216 NTDKL
+216 NKDKL
-221 DIEEGEDAE
+221 NIEEGEDAE
-230 INLIL
+230 IILIL
-235 KGPVLPETVYLVCE
+235 KGRVLPETVYLVCE
-249 NGTFLMKKIAR
+249 NGTFLMKKTAR

-265 WIKKPKRNKVFF
+265 WIKKPKTNKTFF

-283 VSKNFLLNVT
+283 ISSKFSLNIT
-293 GKSVLGKLQATL
+293 GKSILGKLQATL
-305 SYPKYLGKEV
+305 SYPKYLGKLNEV
-315 DLINNVSDLTV
+315 VNNVTDLSV
-326 PEGTT
+326 PEGTI
-331 ISWSVFTK
+331 ISWSVLTK
-339 NTKNTQVFWNNEK
+339 NTKNIQVLWNNQ
-352 KTFTTQGFKFEK
+352 KTTYNTPGFSFSK
-364 KIMNDV
+364 KIMGNV
-370 SLFFKLSNRFKEKTD
+370 FLKFKLSNSFRQKID
-385 SSKHAISVIKD
+385 SSRHTIIAIKD
-396 AFPNI
+396 AFPSI
-401 QASEQKDSVSNGLS
+401 QVSEQKDSVSDGMY

-429 LLFVYTL
+429 LNFVYTL

-457 VPFDF
+457 ISFDF
-462 AVDFRKEDVKLNDR
+462 AVDFRREEVKLNDR

-490 GSKSS
+490 GSKSCRS
-495 RTQTQTYRLPG
+495 QTQTYRLPS
-506 LEELNDKRTED
+506 LEELNDQRTED
-517 QEKTKEDLSK
+517 QNQTKEDLSK

-540 KLKKEALNSKSSDWN
+540 TLKKEVLNSKSNEWN
-555 KMNKLNQLKE
+555 KMDKLNQLKE
-565 EQKSI
+565 DQKNI
-570 IESLE
+570 IESLQ

-616 LKKLLDE
+616 LKKLLEE
-623 LEKLMEQNK
+623 LEKLMELNK
-632 KEEIKDKFDELKES
+632 KEDIKDKINELKQS

-684 EELKKAIEEN
+684 EELKKDIEDK
-694 KERKEG
+694 KESKES
-700 ALNKQEDINK
+700 ALKKQDDINK
-710 KFDKIKEDLNT
+710 KFDKIKEDLKK
-721 LKELNKKLD
+721 LKELNSKLE

-735 GAPDLSEQ
+735 GAPELSEQ
-743 QISDDLQDSK
+743 QISDDLTESK
-753 EFLSEGKNK
+753 ESLDEGQDKK
-762 QAGDKQKSAADEMK
+762 AGEKQKSAADEMK
-776 ELAEQLDQKQKE
+776 ELAEQLDQKQKA
-788 ANKKQD
+788 ANKKQE
-794 EEDFDALRA
+794 EEDVDALRA

-812 FDQEKLMQS
+812 FDQEKLMES
-821 FARVKTGDP
+821 FSRVKTGDP

-841 IIDDTRLVKDSLM
+841 IIDDTKLVKDSLM

-868 KELQS
+868 KELQA
-873 IFSNHTLAI
+873 IFSNHSLAI
-882 ENIDDRNKRALNQH
+882 ENIDDRNKRELNQH
-896 QQSTMTS
+896 QQLTMTS

-923 ANQPGGSCDNPGKGR
+923 ADQPAGSCDNPGKGR

-956 QLEQMQKSMKEGGK
+956 QLEQMQKGMKEGGK

-998 IAKMAAEQSAIR
+998 IAKMAAEQTAIR
-1010 RRLEELRSKLNKD
+1010 QRIEELRNKLNQD
-1023 GKGLGNKLNPLLK
+1023 GKGTGNQLNPLLK
-1036 ELEDQERSLIN
+1036 ELEEQERNLVN
-1047 KNSDKEII
+1047 KRIDNETI
-1055 NRQKNILTRLLESEK
+1055 NRQKDILTRLLESED

-1096 IDEYKKQKLNQL
+1096 VDEYKNQKLNQL

-1115 PTYRRYYK
+1115 PAYRRYYK

-1129 FNKN
+1129 FNKI

>member
-1 MFKTT
+1 MQNSFE
-6 KYFNLAKM
+6 
-14 INPFDNLLN
+14 NLLN

-33 KNELIKGSLFFG
+33 KNELIKGSLLFG
-45 IILLLSFLF
+45 IILLFSFLL

-64 GSFTRGILL
+64 GSLTRGILL
-73 LTFITLNIIVLT
+73 LSFIFLNIVVLI
-85 KYFLIPLTRIYSFG
+85 KYFFIPLARIYSFG

-110 IGEFFPEI
+110 IGRFFPQI

-125 LQLNNELEKNEGNI
+125 LQLNNDLDKNEGNI

-149 SKNLNIIS
+149 VNNLNVIP
-157 FSSAINYSE
+157 FTSAVNYEE

-171 KYILPLFLVFILI
+171 KYILPLFLVFVLI
-184 AIFIPSLII
+184 AVFIPSLIT
-193 QGTKRVINYSKEYKE
+193 QGTKRVINYSKEYKD
-208 LAPFQFLV
+208 LAPFQFIV

-221 DIEEGEDAE
+221 KIEEGEDAE
-230 INLIL
+230 INLLL
-235 KGPVLPETVYLVCE
+235 KGAVLPETVYLVCE

-265 WIKKPKRNKVFF
+265 WIKKPKNNKVFF

-293 GKSVLGKLQATL
+293 GKSVLGKLQASL
-305 SYPKYLGKEV
+305 SYPGYLGKQNEV
-315 DLINNVSDLTV
+315 IENVTDLTV
-326 PEGTT
+326 PEGTV

-339 NTKNTQVFWNNEK
+339 NTKNTQVAWNNQI
-352 KTFTTQGFKFEK
+352 TTYASSGFNFS
-364 KIMNDV
+364 KIIMGDV
-370 SLFFKLSNRFKEKTD
+370 SLRFKLSNIFKEKID
-385 SSKHAISVIKD
+385 SSRHTIIALKD
-396 AFPNI
+396 AFPTI
-401 QASEQKDSVSNGLS
+401 QVSEQKDSVSDGVS

-429 LLFVYTL
+429 LNFVYTL
-436 IHEDGTKKSTQLSVR
+436 IHDDGSKKVTQMPVR
-451 PVSGNQ
+451 GVSGNQ
-457 VPFDF
+457 ISFDF
-462 AVDFRKEDVKLNDR
+462 AVDFRREEVKLNDR

-495 RTQTQTYRLPG
+495 RSQTQTYRLPS
-506 LEELNDKRTED
+506 LEELNDQRTED
-517 QEKTKEDLSK
+517 QNKTKEDLSK

-540 KLKKEALNSKSSDWN
+540 KLKKEVFNSKSNDWN
-555 KMNKLNQLKE
+555 KMNKINQLKE
-565 EQKSI
+565 EQKNLV
-570 IESLE
+570 ESLE

-616 LKKLLDE
+616 LKKLLEE
-623 LEKLMEQNK
+623 LEKLMELNN
-632 KEEIKDKFDELKES
+632 KEEIKDKINELKES

-684 EELKKAIEEN
+684 EELKNAIEDK
-694 KERKEG
+694 KESKES
-700 ALNKQEDINK
+700 ALKKQEEINK
-710 KFDKIKEDLNT
+710 KFDEIKEDLQK
-721 LKELNKKLD
+721 LKDLNKELD
-730 KPMDL
+730 KPIDI
-735 GAPDLSEQ
+735 GAPELSEQ
-743 QISDDLQDSK
+743 QISDDLQESK
-753 EFLSEGKNK
+753 ESLNEGKDK
-762 QAGDKQKSAADEMK
+762 QAGEKQKSAAEEMK
-776 ELAEQLDQKQKE
+776 GLAEQLDQKQKA
-788 ANKKQD
+788 ANKKQE
-794 EEDFDALRA
+794 EEDVDALRA

-821 FARVKTGDP
+821 FSRVKTGDP

-841 IIDDTRLVKDSLM
+841 IIDDTKLVKDSLM
-854 ALAKRQPKIATFID
+854 ALAKRQPKIASFID
-868 KELQS
+868 KELQA
-873 IFSNHTLAI
+873 IFSNHSLAI
-882 ENIDDRNKRALNQH
+882 ENIDDHNKKALNQH
-896 QQSTMTS
+896 QQLTMTS

-923 ANQPGGSCDNPGKGR
+923 DGQPSGSCDNPGKAR
-938 PKPGSSPSQ
+938 PKPGSSPSP

-956 QLEQMQKSMKEGGK
+956 QLEQMQKGMKEGGK
-970 KPGEKPGEGLGKK
+970 KPGDKPGEGLGKK
-983 PGQGGEGGLGLGNKE
+983 PGQGGQGGLGLGNKE
-998 IAKMAAEQSAIR
+998 IAKMAAEQTAIR
-1010 RRLEELRSKLNKD
+1010 QRLEELRSKLNKD

-1036 ELEDQERSLIN
+1036 ELEEQERSLIN
-1047 KNSDKEII
+1047 KNIDKETI
-1055 NRQKNILTRLLESEK
+1055 NRQKDILTRLLESEE

-1096 IDEYKKQKLNQL
+1096 VDEYKKQKLNQL
-1108 ELLRSID
+1108 ELLRAID
-1115 PTYRRYYK
+1115 PAYRRYYK

-1129 FNKN
+1129 FNEN

>member
-1 MFKTT
+1 MQNSFE
-6 KYFNLAKM
+6 
-14 INPFDNLLN
+14 NLLN

-33 KNELIKGSLFFG
+33 KNELIKGSLLFG
-45 IILLLSFLF
+45 IILLFSFLL
-54 TTSIEFIGRF
+54 TTSIEFVGRF

-73 LTFITLNIIVLT
+73 VSFISLNFFVLI
-85 KYFLIPLTRIYSFG
+85 KYFLIPLIRIYSFG

-110 IGEFFPEI
+110 IGKFFPEI

-149 SKNLNIIS
+149 AQNLNVIP
-157 FSSAINYSE
+157 FTSAVNYNE

-184 AIFIPSLII
+184 AIFIPSLIT
-193 QGTKRVINYSKEYKE
+193 QGTKRVINYSEEYKE
-208 LAPFQFLV
+208 LAPFQFVV

-221 DIEEGEDAE
+221 NIEEGEDAE
-230 INLIL
+230 ILLIL
-235 KGPVLPETVYLVCE
+235 KGSVLPETVYLVCE

-265 WIKKPKRNKVFF
+265 WIKKPKNQKTFF

-283 VSKNFLLNVT
+283 VSKNFVLNVT

-305 SYPKYLGKEV
+305 SYPKYLGKLNEV
-315 DLINNVSDLTV
+315 VNNVTDLTV

-331 ISWSVFTK
+331 ISWSVLTK
-339 NTKNTQVFWNNEK
+339 NTKSTQVAWNNQ
-352 KTFTTQGFKFEK
+352 TTTYTSPGFKFSK
-364 KIMNDV
+364 TIMSDV
-370 SLFFKLSNRFKEKTD
+370 SLRFKLSNSFKAKID
-385 SSKHAISVIKD
+385 SSRHSIIALKD
-396 AFPNI
+396 AFPSI
-401 QASEQKDSVSNGLS
+401 QVSEQKDSVSDGVS
-415 YFNGEVSDDYGLKN
+415 FFNGEVSDDYGLKN
-429 LLFVYTL
+429 LNFVYTL
-436 IHEDGTKKSTQLSVR
+436 IHEDGTKKSTQISVR
-451 PVSGNQ
+451 AVSGNQ
-457 VPFDF
+457 ITFDF
-462 AVDFRKEDVKLNDR
+462 AVDFRREEVKLNDR

-495 RTQTQTYRLPG
+495 RTQTQTYRLPS
-506 LEELNDKRTED
+506 LEELNDQRTED
-517 QEKTKEDLSK
+517 QNQTKEDLSK
-527 LLEKTKEF
+527 LLGKTKEF

-540 KLKKEALNSKSSDWN
+540 KLKKEVFNSKSNDWN
-555 KMNKLNQLKE
+555 KMDKMNQLKE
-565 EQKSI
+565 EQKSL

-616 LKKLLDE
+616 LKKLLEE
-623 LEKLMEQNK
+623 LEKLMELNN
-632 KEEIKDKFDELKES
+632 KEEIKDKIDELKES

-684 EELKKAIEEN
+684 EELKKAVEEK
-694 KERKEG
+694 KESKES
-700 ALNKQEDINK
+700 ALKKQEEINK
-710 KFDKIKEDLNT
+710 KFDDIKEDLQK
-721 LKELNKKLD
+721 LKDLNKELD

-735 GAPDLSEQ
+735 GAPELSEQ

-753 EFLSEGKNK
+753 ESLDEGQDKK
-762 QAGDKQKSAADEMK
+762 AGEKQKSAADEMK
-776 ELAEQLDQKQKE
+776 ELAEQLDQKQKA
-788 ANKKQD
+788 ANKKQE
-794 EEDFDALRA
+794 EEDIDALRA

-812 FDQEKLMQS
+812 FDQEKLMFS
-821 FARVKTGDP
+821 FSRVKTGDP

-841 IIDDTRLVKDSLM
+841 IIDDTKLVKDSLL

-868 KELQS
+868 KELQA
-873 IFSNHTLAI
+873 IFSNHSLAI
-882 ENIDDRNKRALNQH
+882 ENIDDRNKRELNQH
-896 QQSTMTS
+896 QQLTMTS

-923 ANQPGGSCDNPGKGR
+923 ADQPAGSCDNPGKGR

-956 QLEQMQKSMKEGGK
+956 QLEQMQKGMKEGGK
-970 KPGEKPGEGLGKK
+970 KPGEKPGEGIGKK
-983 PGQGGEGGLGLGNKE
+983 PGQGGEGGMGLGNKE
-998 IAKMAAEQSAIR
+998 IAKMAAEQTAIR
-1010 RRLEELRSKLNKD
+1010 QRLEELRSKLNKD

-1036 ELEDQERSLIN
+1036 ELEEQERSLIN
-1047 KNSDKEII
+1047 KNIDKETI
-1055 NRQKNILTRLLESEK
+1055 NRQKDILTRLLESEE

-1096 IDEYKKQKLNQL
+1096 VDEYKKQKLNQL

-1115 PTYRRYYK
+1115 PAYRRYYK

-1129 FNKN
+1129 FNEN

>member
-1 MFKTT
+1 MQNSFE
-6 KYFNLAKM
+6 
-14 INPFDNLLN
+14 NLLN

-33 KNELIKGSLFFG
+33 KNELIKGSFLFG
-45 IILLLSFLF
+45 IILLFSFLL
-54 TTSIEFIGRF
+54 TTSIEYVGRF

-73 LTFITLNIIVLT
+73 VSFISLNFFVLI
-85 KYFLIPLTRIYSFG
+85 KYFLIPLIRIYSFG
-99 RKINHLQAAEI
+99 RKINHFQAAEI
-110 IGEFFPEI
+110 IGKFFPEI

-125 LQLNNELEKNEGNI
+125 LQLNNELEKNEGNL

-149 SKNLNIIS
+149 AQNLNVIP
-157 FSSAINYSE
+157 FTSAVNYKE

-171 KYILPLFLVFILI
+171 KYILPLFLVFVLI
-184 AIFIPSLII
+184 AIFIPSLIT
-193 QGTKRVINYSKEYKE
+193 QGTKRVINYSEEYKE

-216 NTDKL
+216 NKDKL
-221 DIEEGEDAE
+221 NIEEGEDAE
-230 INLIL
+230 IILIL
-235 KGPVLPETVYLVCE
+235 KGRVLPETVYLVCE
-249 NGTFLMKKIAR
+249 NGTFLMKKTAR

-265 WIKKPKRNKVFF
+265 WIKKPKTNKTFF

-283 VSKNFLLNVT
+283 ISSKFSLNIT
-293 GKSVLGKLQATL
+293 GKSILGKLQATL
-305 SYPKYLGKEV
+305 SYPKYLGKLNEV
-315 DLINNVSDLTV
+315 VNNVTDLSV
-326 PEGTT
+326 PEGTIIT
-331 ISWSVFTK
+331 WSVLTK
-339 NTKNTQVFWNNEK
+339 NTKNIQVLWNNQ
-352 KTFTTQGFKFEK
+352 KTTYNTPGFSFSK
-364 KIMNDV
+364 KIMGNV
-370 SLFFKLSNRFKEKTD
+370 FLKFKLSNSFRQKID
-385 SSKHAISVIKD
+385 SSRHTIIAIKD
-396 AFPNI
+396 AFPSI
-401 QASEQKDSVSNGLS
+401 QVSEQKDSVSDGMY

-429 LLFVYTL
+429 LNFVYTL

-457 VPFDF
+457 ISFDF
-462 AVDFRKEDVKLNDR
+462 AVDFRREEVKLNDR

-490 GSKSS
+490 GSKSCRS
-495 RTQTQTYRLPG
+495 QTQTYRLPS
-506 LEELNDKRTED
+506 LEELNDQRTED
-517 QEKTKEDLSK
+517 QNQTKEDLSK

-540 KLKKEALNSKSSDWN
+540 TLKKEVLNSKSNEWN
-555 KMNKLNQLKE
+555 KMDKLNQLKE
-565 EQKSI
+565 DQKNI
-570 IESLE
+570 IESLQ

-616 LKKLLDE
+616 LKKLLEE
-623 LEKLMEQNK
+623 LEKLMELNK
-632 KEEIKDKFDELKES
+632 KEDIKDKINELKQS

-684 EELKKAIEEN
+684 EELKKDIEDK
-694 KERKEG
+694 KESKES
-700 ALNKQEDINK
+700 ALKKQDDINK
-710 KFDKIKEDLNT
+710 KFDKIKEDLKK
-721 LKELNKKLD
+721 LKELNSKLE

-735 GAPDLSEQ
+735 GAPELSEQ
-743 QISDDLQDSK
+743 QISDDLTESK
-753 EFLSEGKNK
+753 ESLDEGQDKK
-762 QAGDKQKSAADEMK
+762 AGEKQKSAADEMK
-776 ELAEQLDQKQKE
+776 ELAEQLDQKQKA
-788 ANKKQD
+788 ANKKQE
-794 EEDFDALRA
+794 EEDVDALRA

-812 FDQEKLMQS
+812 FDQEKLMES
-821 FARVKTGDP
+821 FSRVKTGDP

-841 IIDDTRLVKDSLM
+841 IIDDTKLVKDSLM

-868 KELQS
+868 KELQA
-873 IFSNHTLAI
+873 IFSNHSLAI
-882 ENIDDRNKRALNQH
+882 ENIDDRNKRELNQH
-896 QQSTMTS
+896 QQLTMTS

-923 ANQPGGSCDNPGKGR
+923 ADQPAGSCDNPGKGR

-956 QLEQMQKSMKEGGK
+956 QLEQMQKGMKEGGK

-998 IAKMAAEQSAIR
+998 IAKMAAEQTAIR
-1010 RRLEELRSKLNKD
+1010 QRIEELRNKLNQD
-1023 GKGLGNKLNPLLK
+1023 GKGTGNQLNPLLK
-1036 ELEDQERSLIN
+1036 ELEEQERNLVN
-1047 KNSDKEII
+1047 KRIDNETI
-1055 NRQKNILTRLLESEK
+1055 NRQKDILTRLLESED

-1096 IDEYKKQKLNQL
+1096 VDEYKNQKLNQL

-1115 PTYRRYYK
+1115 PAYRRYYK

-1129 FNKN
+1129 FNKI